1 MDKKPISDIE
11 WTRELLGDPQFL
23 IAQTPIDCIETRRGG
38 LSMRQIWLECEWLR
52 KQYVET
58 PVNRRFGLITPC
70 YKKLATHTYNGEP
83 YALRSLMVILML
95 FLLRLEYAHKD
106 PLKNPHRRIM
116 NDIIHLVAFEL
127 RKDILLKRE
136 ITLLLQMIDKYG
148 DELEAEGVEIPY
160 VDILAVDDVSVADV
174 RTHVFGCVDKLSEQH
189 AIEQRKAQA
198 VCAIWDEL
206 FERPWFLSLMQVPT
220 LEAEFNL
227 KLVFNIFGL
236 LFPRFYTAKVRGA
249 NTLAQLIAPNEQAR
263 GKDKFFSKSYFSRSA
278 IAKFKGVSALDN
290 DAQLQEIDS
299 IIHSIDLNTQIK

>member
-1 MDKKPISDIE
+1 MED
-11 WTRELLGDPQFL
+11 
-23 IAQTPIDCIETRRGG
+23 
-38 LSMRQIWLECEWLR
+38 
-52 KQYVET
+52 YVRYVLPSEM
-58 PVNRRFGLITPC
+58 PVHFA
-70 YKKLATHTYNGEP
+70 YE
-83 YALRSLMVILML
+83 AL
-95 FLLRLEYAHKD
+95 
-106 PLKNPHRRIM
+106 
-116 NDIIHLVAFEL
+116 
-127 RKDILLKRE
+127 
-136 ITLLLQMIDKYG
+136 
-148 DELEAEGVEIPY
+148 
-160 VDILAVDDVSVADV
+160 
-174 RTHVFGCVDKLSEQH
+174 
-189 AIEQRKAQA
+189 KAQA

-290 DAQLQEIDS
+290 DVQLQEIDS